1 MPPKKLSNK
10 EFKRM
15 YKPWITN
22 GIVNSISRENKL
34 YNKYTKTKDNAQK
47 IIYFEE
53 YKILRNTINELVR
66 ISKKAYYESFFTE
79 HNNNIKKV
87 WQGIKEIVNIK
98 SKNLNNPTCIEI
110 NNRIITD
117 PQMICNSFMITL
129 LI

>member
-1 MPPKKLSNK
+1 MPLRKLSNK

-15 YKPWITN
+15 YKPWIAN
-22 GIVNSISRENKL
+22 GIFNSISRKNKSL

-66 ISKKAYYESFFTE
+66 TSKKAYYESFFTE

-98 SKNLNNPTCIEI
+98 SKN
-110 NNRIITD
+110 
-117 PQMICNSFMITL
+117 
-129 LI
+129 